1 MSGSVELF
9 LGFHVPAE
17 YAEKLNKVTPE
28 VLALF
33 IQDNPAYLRRVA
45 IDDAV
50 YLGKYIGKS
59 VEVDALSLTKNH
71 ILSLLKKL
79 VPEYSY
85 SEDDLLLF
93 PINQYE

>member
-17 YAEKLNKVTPE
+17 YAGKLNRVSPE

-33 IQDNPAYLRRVA
+33 IQDNPVYLRQVV
-45 IDDAV
+45 IDDVV
-50 YLGKYIGKS
+50 YLGKFIGKN
-59 VEVDALSLTKNH
+59 VEVDTLSLIQNH

-79 VPEYSY
+79 VPEYPY

-93 PINQYE
+93 PLSNV